1 MRRKDDN
8 KLKTFTI
15 KRRINFYDC
24 DPAGI
29 IFYSRV
35 FEFAHS
41 AYELLIQS
49 IVKQEDYWNN
59 DEYVVPIISTT
70 ANYIKPMKYEDEI
83 MINVRVS
90 ELRASSFELSYYME
104 NETGELLCS
113 IKTVHVFVNKQ
124 SWGKM
129 EIPEL
134 IKQGLEKMM

>member
-1 MRRKDDN
+1 MKN
-8 KLKTFTI
+8 FTI

-59 DEYVVPIISTT
+59 DKYVVPIIRTE

-90 ELRASSFELSYYME
+90 ELRSSSFELSYNME
-104 NETGELLCS
+104 NEVGDLLCS
-113 IKTVHVFVNKQ
+113 VKTVHVFVNKQ
-124 SWGKM
+124 SWNKID
-129 EIPEL
+129 IPEM
-134 IKQGLEKMM
+134 IKSELEGMI

>member
-1 MRRKDDN
+1 M
-8 KLKTFTI
+8 KTFTI

-41 AYELLIQS
+41 AYESLIQS
-49 IVKQEDYWNN
+49 IAKQEDYWNN
-59 DEYVVPIISTT
+59 DEFVVPIISTT

-90 ELRASSFELSYYME
+90 ELRASSFELSYNLE

-113 IKTVHVFVNKQ
+113 IKTVHVFVNKK
-124 SWGKM
+124 SWVKID
-129 EIPEL
+129 IPQYITTE
-134 IKQGLEKMM
+134 LEKYLATN